1 MLEGKIKEGQTIK
14 MYFENSSLKPDTVEL
29 RTAHTH
35 IKKMQTE
42 LPCNDVAYLK
52 QTHHMNK

>member
-1 MLEGKIKEGQTIK
+1 

>member
-1 MLEGKIKEGQTIK
+1 
-14 MYFENSSLKPDTVEL
+14 MYFENSALKPDTEECCTV
-29 RTAHTH
+29 HTH
-35 IKKMQTE
+35 IKKMQIE